1 VNILKEDFI
10 GQKSITWGSRLR
22 SFMNVVS
29 FREILPG
36 VCFEARTAKEY
47 SIAKASECMSLAII
61 IGYSI
66 VGVYLLIKAF
76 KK

>member
-1 VNILKEDFI
+1 
-10 GQKSITWGSRLR
+10 
-22 SFMNVVS
+22 MNVVS